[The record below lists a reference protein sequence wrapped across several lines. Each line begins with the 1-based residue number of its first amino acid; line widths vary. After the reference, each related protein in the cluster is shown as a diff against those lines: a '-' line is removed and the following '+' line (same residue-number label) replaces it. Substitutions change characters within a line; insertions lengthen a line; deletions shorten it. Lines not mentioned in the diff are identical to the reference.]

1 MTEQQVA
8 AQSAQET
15 ETGNTEKMTQLEGIR
30 QKVFMDRYSL
40 KDASGNALE
49 HYPEQMWARVARGI
63 AEVEKTPEARAEWEK
78 KFYDAL
84 ENFQFVPGGRIL
96 AGAGSGHQVTF
107 YNCYVIPSP
116 EDSRQGILDNLKLMT
131 EIMARGGGVGINLS
145 TLRPRGSYI
154 RTVNGTASGPC
165 SWAQLYS
172 VATGDVIQQG
182 GCFGPDERIATDHGL
197 IPAKEL
203 ADRLDRGEAIQAQT
217 HKGWR
222 PFTAVFRNGIKDL
235 YEVMT
240 NRGYKVRVTLAHK
253 MGVQRNGKI
262 ATVPLRELKEG
273 DEILL
278 LFGEGTKAELYPDAI
293 DSITLVGPSEVF
305 DFEVEEVHLLVANGI
320 YTSNSRRG
328 ALMLMLDDDHPDI
341 EEFIT
346 VKRTPGKIEHANL
359 SVCISDRFM
368 QAVKDDADWNLVWQG
383 EVKKTVRARDLWDLI
398 CTSAWESAEP
408 GVVFMDRYN
417 KLSNTWYY
425 ENIRCVNPCVTGDT
439 LVSTEHGYMP
449 ARDLRIGMNVRTPAG
464 LKPIEKMYN
473 NGVQRIYRVDF
484 SDGGYLKCTADHKL
498 KVVRG
503 KKYEWVPVSELK
515 EGDKVLV
522 VANEVFGP
530 RQTLPAKALEYIAK
544 RGLNVAKYYDRKL
557 GLIVGAVIGD
567 GTLRELP
574 SRNSYSYQ
582 CKIAFGSHED
592 EWYHTFHNLMADMNI
607 HTLRQVSEKEFP
619 VGGGVAIKHT
629 SVRLECYKLASL
641 LVRIGMTP
649 NIKAPQK
656 TIPLAFMGMEKEF
669 LAGILDGLFSTDG
682 SVLMKQDNPMLRF
695 HTSSYELAQQV
706 RLILLQFGI
715 HARIY
720 RAPRDEDLIYD
731 GRSMYGTGEKY
742 DVIVMNEGIARF
754 YAEIGLSHPEKAAR
768 LKEIAENWHY
778 IGGTWTASVVSVTDT
793 GTEEEVFDLYEP
805 ETLTWI
811 TNGYCSLDCGEQGL
825 PAFGVCN
832 LGALNLSVF
841 VENGQMNYE
850 RLAEK
855 TKVAMRFL
863 DNVVDATEYFI
874 PENAEAQL
882 GTRRTGLGTMGLA
895 DALIKMKIAYGSDS
909 SLPVI
914 EKIYA
919 TIRDAAYEASADY
932 AAEKGA
938 FPSFERD
945 KYMQGQ
951 FIKQLPKPIQEKIR
965 KHGTRNA
972 VLLTQAPTGTTSLLA
987 GVSSGIEPVYDFAMI
1002 RRDRTG
1008 EHILYHPLL
1017 QAWRDEHPNEP
1028 TPGYFV
1034 SSKDLSPEEHVR
1046 VQATIQK
1053 YTDSSISKTV
1063 NAPNEHTID
1072 QVRTLYRLAYEMGCK
1087 GVTYYRDGSRD
1098 AVLTRIEDEKKVEQK
1113 VEEQAAMVEPV
1124 ASIQQGI
1131 KPLPAVVNG
1140 YTRHLNS
1147 PEGKVN
1153 ITINSDEQGPLEVFI
1168 NVGKAGSDIAALAEA
1183 LGRLISLNLRI
1194 LSPLSQIDRAKVIA
1208 EQLRSIGGSR
1218 SVGFGAQQVRSMPDA
1233 VARALELHIASLQQ
1247 EAEQQIES
1255 APPANGHSN
1264 HNSENDPQAGEAS
1277 PLTLSKLSVTGNLCP
1292 ECGCNT
1298 MVFEEGCKKCYSC
1311 GHSEC

>member
-832 LGALNLSVF
+832 LGALNLSAF